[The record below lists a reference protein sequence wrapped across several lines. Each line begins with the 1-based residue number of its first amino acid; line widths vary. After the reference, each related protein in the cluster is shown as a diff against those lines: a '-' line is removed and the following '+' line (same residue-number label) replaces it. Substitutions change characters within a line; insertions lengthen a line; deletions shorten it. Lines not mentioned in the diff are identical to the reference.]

1 MAYLITT
8 KYCWYKDERIIVK
21 MYFINE
27 APFTFDDL
35 PDGYLYDKDLVEEA
49 NKNISYEVE
58 DLYKWSNYLIDE
70 EMHPCLF
77 DLDLQN
83 PEAMPDD
90 EYFYYD
96 TNDLTS

>member
-1 MAYLITT
+1 
-8 KYCWYKDERIIVK
+8 

-35 PDGYLYDKDLVEEA
+35 PDGHLYDKDLVEEA

-83 PEAMPDD
+83 PEEMPDD
-90 EYFYYD
+90 EYFCYD

>member
-1 MAYLITT
+1 
-8 KYCWYKDERIIVK
+8 

-35 PDGYLYDKDLVEEA
+35 PDGHLYDKDLVEEA

-90 EYFYYD
+90 EYFCYD